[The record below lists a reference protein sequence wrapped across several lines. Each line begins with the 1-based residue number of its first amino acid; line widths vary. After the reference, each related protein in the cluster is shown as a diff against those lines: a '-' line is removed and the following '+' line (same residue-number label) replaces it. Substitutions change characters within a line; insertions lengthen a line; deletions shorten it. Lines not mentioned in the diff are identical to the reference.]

1 MKKLLLLPV
10 LFMLSIFAFTQ
21 TNKPLEH
28 SRELLRVMGS
38 LKSSEQMMDMMI
50 TSFKQ
55 NMPNVPIAFWD
66 EFKKEVNLE
75 ELIEQM
81 APVYVKYYTDDE
93 LVQLIAFYKTPL
105 GQKVTEKLP
114 LINQDS
120 FAIGQEWGKK
130 IGEKAAAR
138 LKEKG
143 YLKND

>member
-1 MKKLLLLPV
+1 
-10 LFMLSIFAFTQ
+10 MLSIFAFTQ